1 MTGAS
6 GELGVR
12 LTPTQAGPREPRV
25 RAPPSPSLP
34 GTRGPCPA
42 PRLAPSHLGRCLALW
57 RRGVVPWHWEALTL
71 AGSSPGGVGLL
82 TSASRGKPGV
92 GKGRHSAGPHGDR
105 CRCSARAVTAAR
117 HHRRAGSGPVG
128 TALCVYKL
136 GDPQQGRARE
146 AVAGPRAAP
155 LTSVCAGRAVAPAR
169 PPAPGPSLG
178 RFSWPH
184 LRPSPPGFH
193 CSVTGGLL
201 PPGTLLTLSPC
212 SAFEWPH
219 HLATANSS
227 SVKPGPSPI
236 GGPLGLA
243 PPLGPAAPEAP
254 PSPRAAPLA
263 LSPAAPHR
271 LLYLRTQHPFHR

>member
-12 LTPTQAGPREPRV
+12 LAPTQAGPREPRV

-169 PPAPGPSLG
+169 AAGSWPLPWQVLLATPAAQPPGLPLFCHRWTPPAWDVAYPEPLLC
-178 RFSWPH
+178 
-184 LRPSPPGFH
+184 LRVAPPPGH
-193 CSVTGGLL
+193 SKLL
-201 PPGTLLTLSPC
+201 LRQTRALSDRGPIGPGTPSGPRSP
-212 SAFEWPH
+212 
-219 HLATANSS
+219 
-227 SVKPGPSPI
+227 
-236 GGPLGLA
+236 
-243 PPLGPAAPEAP
+243 
-254 PSPRAAPLA
+254 
-263 LSPAAPHR
+263 
-271 LLYLRTQHPFHR
+271 